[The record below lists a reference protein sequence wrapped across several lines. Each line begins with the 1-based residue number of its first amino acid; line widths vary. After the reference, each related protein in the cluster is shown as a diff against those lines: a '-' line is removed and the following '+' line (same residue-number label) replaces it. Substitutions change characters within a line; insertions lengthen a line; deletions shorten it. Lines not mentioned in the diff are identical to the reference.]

1 MLDNITIK
9 NYLLIDDINLDF
21 DSKFSVITGETGAG
35 KSILLGAI
43 GLLTGNRADS
53 SMVRPHS
60 DKCIIEAEFTE
71 LDKYVVD
78 KLVENDIE
86 VADNECIIRREI
98 TNKGK
103 SRSFVN
109 DIPVTLS
116 LLKDIGEHLVDIHSQ
131 HKNLLLGNTLF
142 QLSILDLY
150 SNNKKLLE
158 EYKGIFNMFRNKS
171 RELDALKTEV
181 SEKAKER
188 DYIEY
193 QLNKLLEASIVNNE
207 EVELEKEY
215 NMLSH
220 SQEIK
225 EGLINVLVS
234 LDNDEYGAVNS
245 INSAINS
252 ISSIR
257 TFSDNIDDVY
267 NRTNSV
273 LIELK
278 DIIRVVSK
286 EEDNTT
292 FDPIRLDEINNRL
305 DTINELLL
313 RHNVSNTSELIRVQ
327 NEFEEKLTSID
338 NGDSIIQDLI
348 AEVEKLNNKLIDVAN
363 KLHFIRVKSIKD
375 IENILIENLK
385 ELGMPHIRLKINIE
399 KLDTPTINGIDKVE
413 ILFSANKDMDLE
425 PVSEIASGG
434 EISRLMLCIKA
445 LVAEKRSLPTIIFDE
460 IDTGV
465 SGDIADKIGII
476 LGTMGRTMQVMAVTH
491 LPQIAAHGNNH
502 IYIYKEHNNDTTK
515 TIIKK
520 LDDVERIEE
529 IARMQ
534 SGNNITKISLAAAK
548 ELILKAQNDNV

>member
-9 NYLLIDDINLDF
+9 NYLLIDDIKLDF

-515 TIIKK
+515 TIIKE
-520 LDDVERIEE
+520 LDDAERIEE